1 MITSS
6 IKINASA
13 EKIWQA
19 LTQKDKM
26 KEWYFDI
33 PDFELKEGAEFN
45 FYEPGDARLF
55 HHKCVIKEIVPN
67 KKFSHTWTHPEH
79 SKGESTVTWTLD
91 EQENGTL
98 VTLTHSGI
106 ESFVDAG
113 PDFAP
118 ENYQMGWDGFM
129 FILKNYCYGI
139 KPRIYTI
146 DINANAERVWSAL
159 FDLDNYKEWTS
170 VFCPGSYYE
179 GKLEIGS
186 KILFLNPNGSGMFS
200 NVHYMIYPKD
210 LIFQHEGE
218 VMDFKEQPLTDE
230 VEKWSGSFERYS
242 LKETKNGTKLI
253 AEVDLTEEHK
263 DYFDEHFPKG
273 LKIVKELAEK

>member
-6 IKINASA
+6 ITIKASA
-13 EKIWQA
+13 DKIWHA

-55 HHKCVIKEIVPN
+55 HHKCVIKEIVSN

-118 ENYQMGWDGFM
+118 ENYQMGWNGFM

-170 VFCPGSYYE
+170 VFCSGSYYE
-179 GKLEIGS
+179 GKLEMGS
-186 KILFLNPNGSGMFS
+186 KIHFLNPNGLGMFS

-218 VMDFKEQPLTDE
+218 VKDFKEQPLTEE

-242 LKETKNGTKLI
+242 LKETVNGTKLI

>member
-6 IKINASA
+6 ILIK
-13 EKIWQA
+13 EPVDKIWQA

-33 PDFELKEGAEFN
+33 PDFELKEGAVFN
-45 FYEPGDARLF
+45 FYEPGDAKVF
-55 HHKCVIKEIVPN
+55 HHQCVIKELVPH
-67 KKFSHTWTHPEH
+67 KKFSHTWTHPKH
-79 SKGESTVTWTLD
+79 SKGESKVTWTLE
-91 EQENGTL
+91 EQDKGTR

-106 ESFVDAG
+106 ASFADAG

-139 KPRIYTI
+139 KPRTYTVEI
-146 DINANAERVWSAL
+146 KATAERVWSAL
-159 FDLDNYKEWTS
+159 FDSDNYKKWTA

-179 GKLEIGS
+179 GTLEMGA
-186 KILFLNPNGSGMFS
+186 KIHFLNPNGFGMFS
-200 NVHYMIYPKD
+200 NVHYMMYPKD

-218 VMDFKEQPLTDE
+218 VKDYKEQPITE
-230 VEKWSGSFERYS
+230 EIEKWTGSFERYA
-242 LKETKNGTKLI
+242 LKEIENGIELS
-253 AEVDLTEEHK
+253 AEVTADHVA
-263 DYFDEHFPKG
+263 YFDAHFPKG
-273 LKIVKELAEK
+273 LELVKELAEK